1 MIRREGGWFHAARFA
16 FSQCMAFGEELL
28 EENPAGHY
36 QQPLRVWATQCCGVT
51 LIFPRPGEGTHAE
64 IAKQQREQAGQRRS
78 GEVLFAGGVRV
89 VLVPAGDG
97 AYQGH
102 PEEQEAGD
110 LQPKNLAHAAERLQE
125 RVSSRAQT
133 L

>member
-1 MIRREGGWFHAARFA
+1 MPVSHFRNA
-16 FSQCMAFGEELL
+16 MAFGEELL

-36 QQPLRVWATQCCGVT
+36 QPPLRVWATPYCGVT
-51 LIFPRPGEGTHAE
+51 LIFPRPGEGTRAE

-78 GEVLFAGGVRV
+78 GEVLFAGGVDV
-89 VLVPAGDG
+89 VLVPAGEG

-102 PEEQEAGD
+102 PEEQAAGD

-125 RVSSRAQT
+125 RIGGRAQT